1 MKHLFLAI
9 AAVISLC
16 SCAGTR
22 VTNTQ
27 VATGAMS
34 PKKIFI
40 RPFGVGEFRGAHGGE
55 AMKTILHSQAGNEFA
70 EILKGELAKIAPTT
84 VLADDEAADG
94 GWLIEGEL
102 QVVDAGC
109 PIARV
114 LFGRLGVGRSGILVH
129 VRITDAGRKASHDG
143 KGGTGNTIYEFDVAG
158 GSRLTH
164 GDGNEHAPGTGYAPA
179 FDYRNA
185 AERIACV
192 LEPDRHAY
200 GLRTSSPRQ

>member
-9 AAVISLC
+9 TAIISLC

-55 AMKTILHSQAGNEFA
+55 AMKAILHSQAGTEFA
-70 EILKGELAKIAPTT
+70 EILKGELSKVAPTT
-84 VLADDEAADG
+84 VLADDETADG
-94 GWLIEGEL
+94 GWLVEGEL

-109 PIARV
+109 PVART

-129 VRITDAGRKASHDG
+129 VRITDAEHKAAHDG
-143 KGGTGNTIYEFDVAG
+143 KGGNGNTLYEFDVAG

-164 GDGNEHAPGTGYAPA
+164 GAGDERAPGAGYAPI

-185 AERIACV
+185 AERIAIV
-192 LEPDRHAY
+192 LEPDRNGY
-200 GLRTSSPRQ
+200 GIRTASARR